1 MAMLLTYLRFVLIIP
16 FAVCFFVPPGALSV
30 WAMPAALILFA
41 LAAVTDFLDGWVARR
56 FDQTSA
62 LGAAL
67 DPIADK
73 ALIVTAL
80 ILLVETGALTG
91 FGSLGALVIIAR
103 EIIVSGLRE
112 ALAPRGLTLPVTGL
126 AKAKTAAQSL
136 AIAALLAAVPGGVLP
151 MLTGATHSTAD
162 AIAMALYGLAVILT
176 IYTGAGYTWQAV
188 KLLRETP

>member
-1 MAMLLTYLRFVLIIP
+1 
-16 FAVCFFVPPGALSV
+16 ALSV

>member
-1 MAMLLTYLRFVLIIP
+1 MLLTYFRFVLIIP
-16 FAVCFFVPPGALSV
+16 FAACFFVPPGGLSV
-30 WAMPAALILFA
+30 LAMPAALILFVV
-41 LAAVTDFLDGWVARR
+41 AAVTDFLDGWVARR